1 MIPQNVID
9 EIRDRTDIVDVIGG
23 FLDLK
28 RAGRN
33 LKTLCPFHGEKTPS
47 FMVNPERQIYHC
59 FGCGKG
65 GNVFSFLME
74 YEGVGFVEA
83 VRKLAGPLGIDVDQ
97 YLTGTEDKSRLD
109 PYYRAME
116 FATRYFK
123 EALTADDPATKTA
136 NEYLDRRGFPR
147 DIIEQFSI
155 GFAPPSWEGLYREAT
170 EKGLSREILL
180 ESGLIMRSRG
190 GSGYRDYFR
199 NRVIFPIS
207 NLAGRVVGF
216 AGRVLDDS
224 EPKYLNSMENPV
236 YSKGKILYGLDQA
249 RDSIRTSKTAIIVEG
264 YIDHLM
270 LFSRGITN
278 VAAVCGTALT
288 EDQARLLARYAKRVY
303 IINDGDRAGIR
314 AAVRAADQLVLQA
327 LETYVVVLPENE
339 DPDSYIRKEGVD
351 ALGELMRSA
360 PDYFTY
366 LREEAGKGR
375 STASRRRQVVEHL
388 LATISRVDDAVRRE
402 ILLQELSGHF
412 ELPVETLRTGLT
424 QARPTRRAP
433 EEPPRAAR
441 QPGGKRERI
450 QKEMFRLGLAGRDLA
465 GLIVD
470 NIIEEDLEGEEF
482 RLFHR
487 ALREAHEAGEDPAG
501 AKFAASISDPA
512 LAGLASEIALMDQP
526 PGPPGEVLR
535 DMLLWVKKASLKGEM
550 RAMKERI
557 GQLREQS
564 PGETTAEEIGIAEA
578 YRQCA
583 RELGKLE
590 IREDSR
596 LDGS

>member
-1 MIPQNVID
+1 MIPQTVID
-9 EIRDRTDIVDVIGG
+9 DIRDRTDIVDVIGG
-23 FLDLK
+23 VLDLK
-28 RAGRN
+28 RAGRS
-33 LKTLCPFHGEKTPS
+33 LKALCPFHGEKTPS

-83 VRKLAGPLGIDVDQ
+83 VRKLAAPLGINVDQ
-97 YLTGTEDKSRLD
+97 YLTGTEDTSRLD

-116 FATRYFK
+116 FATKYFR
-123 EALTADDPATKTA
+123 EALKAGDPAARTA

-147 DIIEQFSI
+147 EVIDEFSI
-155 GFAPPSWEGLYREAT
+155 GFAPPAWEGLYRAAT
-170 EKGLSREILL
+170 EKGLPREILL
-180 ESGLIMRSRG
+180 ESGLVMRSRG

-207 NLAGRVVGF
+207 SLAGRVVGF
-216 AGRVLDDS
+216 AGRVMDDS

-236 YSKGKILYGLDQA
+236 YSKGKILYGLDKA

-270 LFSRGITN
+270 LWSKGITN
-278 VAAVCGTALT
+278 VTAVCGTALT
-288 EDQARLLARYAKRVY
+288 EEQARLLARYAKRVY

-314 AAVRAADQLVLQA
+314 AAVRAADQLIVQA

-339 DPDSYIRKEGVD
+339 DPDSYIRKEGVE
-351 ALGELMRSA
+351 ALRELMRDA

-375 STASRRRQVVEHL
+375 AVASRRRQVVEHL
-388 LATISRVDDAVRRE
+388 LGSISRVDDAVRRE

-412 ELPVETLRTGLT
+412 EIPVETLRTGLT
-424 QARPTRRAP
+424 AARPARRAHDGP
-433 EEPPRAAR
+433 DRAAR
-441 QPGGKRERI
+441 APGGKRERI
-450 QKEMFRLGLAGRDLA
+450 QKEMFRLGLLGRDMA
-465 GLIVD
+465 ALIVE
-470 NIIEEDLEGEEF
+470 NIIEEDLEGEPF

-487 ALREAHEAGEDPAG
+487 VFREAFEAGEDPAG
-501 AKFAASISDPA
+501 AKFAASISDPG
-512 LAGLASEIALMDQP
+512 LAGLASEIALMDPP

-535 DMLLWVKKASLKGEM
+535 DMLLWVKKASLKSEM
-550 RAMKERI
+550 EAVRERI
-557 GQLREQS
+557 RQLHAES
-564 PGETTAEEIGIAEA
+564 PGETTDEEIGIAEA
-578 YRQCA
+578 YRQIA